1 MKRVYVYSLLI
12 LCAPALAHVL
22 IPAQIGFE
30 PLESP
35 IDSPL
40 PPIWPAAF
48 EMQYTIE
55 LPYIQTIQIV
65 GLK

>member
-1 MKRVYVYSLLI
+1 MKLVYVSCFLFI
-12 LCAPALAHVL
+12 CASALAHVL
-22 IPAQIGFE
+22 ATAQIAV
-30 PLESP
+30 ESP

-55 LPYIQTIQIV
+55 LPYVQTVQIV